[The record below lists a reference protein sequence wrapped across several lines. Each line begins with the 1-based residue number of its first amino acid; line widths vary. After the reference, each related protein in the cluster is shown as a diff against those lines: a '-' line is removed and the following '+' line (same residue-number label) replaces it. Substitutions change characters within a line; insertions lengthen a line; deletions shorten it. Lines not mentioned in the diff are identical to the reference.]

1 MAEREIV
8 ITGMGLVTPLGNTV
22 EDNWEN
28 LRAMKTGIGHYPRQE
43 QPEFLH
49 YFGEVQGFAP
59 PQGLTPK
66 LLSQMKFL
74 NRGSL
79 LGFGAACEAVLQSR
93 INLAD
98 IAPERRALYVAAGD
112 LTKIGSEFMHPA
124 IQDAT
129 AGFLEHLN
137 REKLND
143 STLNKV
149 NPFFLLESIINN
161 LFSFL
166 SAYFEFMGSNTCLAS
181 LSPCGSN
188 ALELACRGIRQGW
201 ADAALAVGCGNWIT
215 EVALYEMDRLG
226 MLSKGRSGVHSF
238 KPFDRNRDGFFAG
251 EGGAALFLESVETAK
266 GRGALIFGKVRGIGN
281 TLELPVDMG
290 ADGSSGFSPSSIRLA
305 MEEAGCDSADLAFA
319 CAHGNGTR
327 AGDRSELSTLK
338 DILGVRSPYIPLC
351 GLKPYTG
358 HLAAASDLAEIIL
371 GIRALSSGMVPGTLN
386 FVEADEEFRDLN
398 ISGVHQACRGRHFLT
413 TSYGTGGQSSAVI
426 VEIA

>member
-1 MAEREIV
+1 MAEREVV
-8 ITGMGLVTPLGNTV
+8 ITGMGLVTPLGSTV
-22 EDNWEN
+22 EDNWQN
-28 LRAMKTGIGHYPRQE
+28 LGARRTGIGHYPQPQ
-43 QPEFLH
+43 QPEFVH
-49 YFGEVQGFAP
+49 YFGAVQGFVP
-59 PQGLTPK
+59 PDGLPPK

-79 LGFGAACEAVLQSR
+79 LGFGAACEAVLQSG
-93 INLAD
+93 IQLAE

-129 AGFLEHLN
+129 GGFRGPLDH
-137 REKLND
+137 EKLND

-181 LSPCGSN
+181 LSPCGAN
-188 ALELACRGIRQGW
+188 ALELACRNIEQGW

-226 MLSKGRSGVHSF
+226 MLSKGRFGVHSF
-238 KPFDRNRDGFFAG
+238 KPFDRDRDGFFPG
-251 EGGAALFLESVETAK
+251 EGGAALFLESGATARA
-266 GRGALIFGKVRGIGN
+266 RGARILGMVRGTGN
-281 TLELPVDMG
+281 SLELPSAARGDDPVG
-290 ADGSSGFSPSSIRLA
+290 TSPASIRLA
-305 MEEAGCDSADLAFA
+305 MEAAGCDTGDLAFV
-319 CAHGNGTR
+319 CAHGN
-327 AGDRSELSTLK
+327 AACEGDRSELTALK
-338 DILGVRSPYIPLC
+338 DILGGRGPDIPIC
-351 GLKPYTG
+351 GLKPHTG

-371 GIRALSSGMVPGTLN
+371 GIKSLAQGMAPGTLN
-386 FVEADEEFRDLN
+386 FVEADEDFRDLN
-398 ISGVHQACRGRHFLT
+398 ISAVHQACRGRHFLT
-413 TSYGTGGQSSAVI
+413 TSYGTGGQSAAVI

>member
-22 EDNWEN
+22 EDNWQN
-28 LRAMKTGIGHYPRQE
+28 LRDRRTGIGYYPRPE

-59 PQGLTPK
+59 PEGLTPK

-79 LGFGAACEAVLQSR
+79 LGLGAACEAVLQSG
-93 INLAD
+93 IHLTD

-112 LTKIGSEFMHPA
+112 LTKIDSEFMHPA

-129 AGFLEHLN
+129 DGFRDSLN
-137 REKLND
+137 HKKLND

-181 LSPCGSN
+181 LSPCGAN
-188 ALELACRGIRQGW
+188 ALELACRNIQQGW

-215 EVALYEMDRLG
+215 AVALYEMDRLG
-226 MLSKGRSGVHSF
+226 MLSKGRTGIHSF

-251 EGGAALFLESVETAK
+251 EGGAALFLESGETAEA
-266 GRGALIFGKVRGIGN
+266 RGALILGKVRGISN
-281 TLELPVDMG
+281 TLELPVGRG
-290 ADGSSGFSPSSIRLA
+290 AHGSSGLNPSSIRLT
-305 MEEAGCDSADLAFA
+305 MEQAGCDIGDLAFA
-319 CAHGNGTR
+319 CAHGNGTPE
-327 AGDRSELSTLK
+327 GDRSELSGLQGL
-338 DILGVRSPYIPLC
+338 LGSRSPDMPLC

-371 GIRALSSGMVPGTLN
+371 GIKALTNGMAPGTLN
-386 FVEADEEFRDLN
+386 FVEADDDFRDLK
-398 ISGVHQACRGRHFLT
+398 ISGVHQTCRGRHFLV
-413 TSYGTGGQSSAVI
+413 TSYGTGGQSSAVL
-426 VEIA
+426 VENA